1 MRLVATRSCEP
12 GMRLAKPIFN
22 EEGIVLL
29 GAHVEL
35 NSTLINRL
43 RQLGVDFVYVED
55 AVTEDVLVSDP
66 ISDETRIRAL
76 SEIRATF
83 RNSMTEASYS
93 RIAVRNPILGK
104 SFSRVLEMII
114 DDLNGHQG
122 ALMMMTNLN
131 VMNNYLYK
139 HSLNV
144 TVYTIMLGIIQG
156 YTKSELLTL
165 GIGCMLHDIG
175 KSKIRQELLTKPGLL
190 TAEEF
195 KEIQTHTI
203 HGFQMLKN
211 EPNIPLLSA
220 HCALQ
225 HHERLDGSGY
235 PRGIGEK
242 EIHDYAKW
250 IAITD
255 SYDAMTTH
263 RPHRYAMLP
272 HQAME
277 ILYGSAGTLYD
288 RQKVVLFRDNVAIYP
303 LGLTVRLNTGE
314 KAVVVRINGH
324 YPQRPVVRVVLEP
337 DGGAPAQPYEIDLAQ
352 KLNVLISTVD
362 EP

>member
-1 MRLVATRSCEP
+1 MRLVPTRSCEP

-35 NSTLINRL
+35 NSSLINRL
-43 RQLGVDFVYVED
+43 GQLGVDFVYIED
-55 AVTEDVLVSDP
+55 AVTEDVVVNDP

-76 SEIRATF
+76 GEIRTTF
-83 RNSMTEASYS
+83 RNSLTEASGG
-93 RIAVRNPILGK
+93 RIAVRNPLLGK
-104 SFSRVLEMII
+104 SFNRVLEMII
-114 DDLNGHQG
+114 DDLNGNQG

-144 TVYTIMLGIIQG
+144 TVYTLMLGIIHG
-156 YTKSELLTL
+156 YNKNELVML
-165 GIGCMLHDIG
+165 GLGCMLHDIG
-175 KSKIRQELLTKPGLL
+175 KTKIRQELLTKPGLL
-190 TAEEF
+190 TPEEF
-195 KEIQTHTI
+195 KEIQTHTV
-203 HGFQMLKN
+203 HGFQLLKK

-235 PRGIGEK
+235 PRGIRDK

-263 RPHRYAMLP
+263 RPHRFAMLP

-277 ILYGSAGTLYD
+277 ILYGCAGTLYE
-288 RQKVVLFRDNVAIYP
+288 RQKVALFRDNIAIYP

-324 YPQRPVVRVVLEP
+324 YPQRPVVRVVQEA
-337 DGGAPAQPYEIDLAQ
+337 DGGKPAAPYEIDLSQ
-352 KLNVLISTVD
+352 KLNAMIASVD
-362 EP
+362 DL

>member
-1 MRLVATRSCEP
+1 MRLVPTRSCEA

-22 EEGIVLL
+22 EEGVVLL

-35 NSTLINRL
+35 SNGLINRL
-43 RQLGVDFVYVED
+43 EQLGVDYVYIED
-55 AVTEDVLVSDP
+55 AITEDVVVSDP
-66 ISDETRIRAL
+66 ISDETRMRAL
-76 SEIRATF
+76 TEIRATF
-83 RNSMTEASYS
+83 RQSMTETTGS
-93 RIAVRNPILGK
+93 RIAVRNPVLGK
-104 SFSRVLEMII
+104 SFNRVLEMII
-114 DDLNGHQG
+114 DDLNGNQG

-144 TVYTIMLGIIQG
+144 TVYTLMLGIIQG
-156 YTKSELLTL
+156 YNKSELVTL
-165 GIGCMLHDIG
+165 GLGCMMHDIG

-195 KEIQTHTI
+195 KEIQTHTTI
-203 HGFQMLKN
+203 GFQMLKN

-263 RPHRYAMLP
+263 RPHRHAMLP

-277 ILYGSAGTLYD
+277 ILYGCAGTLYD
-288 RQKVVLFRDNVAIYP
+288 RAKVALFRDNVAIYP
-303 LGLTVRLNTGE
+303 LGLTVRLNTGQ
-314 KAVVVRINGH
+314 KAVIVRINGF
-324 YPQRPVVRVVLEP
+324 YPQRPVIRVLLEP
-337 DGGAPAQPYEIDLAQ
+337 DGGSPPEPYEIDLAE
-352 KLNVLISTVD
+352 KLSLMITGVEEL
-362 EP
+362 